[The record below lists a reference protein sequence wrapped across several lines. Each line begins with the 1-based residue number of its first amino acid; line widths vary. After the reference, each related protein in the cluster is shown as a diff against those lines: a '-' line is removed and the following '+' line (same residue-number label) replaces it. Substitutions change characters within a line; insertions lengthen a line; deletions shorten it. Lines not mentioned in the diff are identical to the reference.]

1 MRDWENQ
8 ASGRFCTYHKS
19 ALFISKLKSII
30 VCAGSAA
37 AGDPIRKVS
46 NLPTIADF
54 GEKQKSEVKSVYNPQ
69 KQQEKQAS
77 EGPQPEESWCC
88 WMEIV
93 VCGGKRVWHKFRGSA
108 RELLAR
114 VVVRQGRIVAQ
125 LLLLIGQLSN
135 CGKSREKVQWVIQG
149 NW

>member
-93 VCGGKRVWHKFRGSA
+93 VCGGKRVWHKFRGSSSSGLYFAAGISPRAPRSCGGEA
-108 RELLAR
+108 RPDCCSIIIINRPALELR
-114 VVVRQGRIVAQ
+114 
-125 LLLLIGQLSN
+125 
-135 CGKSREKVQWVIQG
+135 KK
-149 NW
+149 